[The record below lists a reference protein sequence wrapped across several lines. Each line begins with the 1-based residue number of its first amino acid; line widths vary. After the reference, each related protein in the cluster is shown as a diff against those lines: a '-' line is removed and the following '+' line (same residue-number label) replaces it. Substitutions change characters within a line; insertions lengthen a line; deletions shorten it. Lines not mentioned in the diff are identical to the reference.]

1 MFAPP
6 KQLFDETTDFL
17 ATAPTTETLIAYP
30 PSGTLVE
37 RLDSLLAKNESGNL
51 TDEERTELEEFLRL
65 NHLLKMVKLKAQLLQ
80 SSDT

>member
-6 KQLFDETTDFL
+6 KQLFDEITDFL
-17 ATAPTTETLIAYP
+17 ATAPTTEALIAYT
-30 PSGTLVE
+30 PSGTLAE
-37 RLDSLLAKNESGNL
+37 RLDSLLALNESGNL